1 MIDISK
7 ELEETKAEL
16 IGIIVKA
23 LEKIQ
28 DEPEL
33 IIKCIEDKNY
43 YEAEIQQ
50 PQLNKLTLESVT
62 NKVVNNYFK
71 TM

>member
-16 IGIIVKA
+16 IDIIGKA

-33 IIKCIEDKNY
+33 IIKCIEDKNS
-43 YEAEIQQ
+43 YEKEIYIQK
-50 PQLNKLTLESVT
+50 LNRLALGLVT
-62 NKVVNNYFK
+62 YKVVENNFK

>member
-16 IGIIVKA
+16 IDIIVKA
-23 LEKIQ
+23 LEMIQ

-33 IIKCIEDKNY
+33 IIKCIEYKNY

-50 PQLNKLTLESVT
+50 QQLNKLTLELVT
-62 NKVVNNYFK
+62 YKVVKNHFK

>member
-28 DEPEL
+28 DEPEF

-50 PQLNKLTLESVT
+50 PQLNKLTLESIT
-62 NKVVNNYFK
+62 YKVVNNYFK